1 MSTVMTNPEVNN
13 QGTTQHRLQGNF
25 FAASRYCHTDVRRGW
40 TENRLGTRIIA
51 LTEDFL
57 RGFRTAVM
65 DECGPAADVVFK
77 SVGRRWGEL
86 LAKRFEKEMTAFYGL
101 PLRDFIVA
109 MFQACLTELFS
120 QHGWGKLRLDLSRHD
135 RGLILVHLENA
146 IMGDLVPQADQPVD
160 TLFAG
165 IFAGFFSQL
174 AGQPLDCKQ
183 TTCRACGDDK
193 ARFIITLQA
202 RLTAV
207 AENGTQRN
215 HEAIW
220 QQLLDS
226 HVD

>member
-1 MSTVMTNPEVNN
+1 MSTVMTMPVANHQGAN
-13 QGTTQHRLQGNF
+13 QLRLQGNY

-51 LTEDFL
+51 LSEDFL
-57 RGFRTAVM
+57 RGFRTAVI

-101 PLRDFIVA
+101 PLREFIVA

-120 QHGWGKLRLDLSRHD
+120 HHDWGKLKLDLSRHD

-146 IMGDLVPQADQPVD
+146 IMGDLVSQADRPVD
-160 TLFAG
+160 TMFAG
-165 IFAGFFSQL
+165 IFAGFFSYL
-174 AGQPLDCKQ
+174 AGQPLDCIQ

-193 ARFIITLQA
+193 ARFIITLQT
-202 RLTAV
+202 RLAAV
-207 AENGTQRN
+207 TENGSQRN

-226 HVD
+226 RVD